1 MDREKEARYLSDKS
15 TLETTKGAPLNDD
28 RTYKLNVDFDDASFK
43 ILRVLP
49 ENYLRFAR
57 ERNKEIKE
65 EESSES
71 KKTKP
76 SRIFTRRGQIES
88 FWDDSPFFYDSSK
101 IFWMWDEGEK
111 KWERKDEVDL
121 LNSIQELYGIETINS
136 KSKSELIEGFKQIGR
151 KKIPEPMDK
160 HWVQFK
166 DKIYDV
172 KTRESFAATPKY
184 FITNPIPYKVGSSEE
199 TPTIDKYFSEWVE
212 EKHKETLYQIIA
224 YTICLNKFMQR
235 IFALVGGGSNGK
247 GTYSKLLKKFV
258 GIDNCVSSEIR
269 SLSENQFEPSVLY
282 RKLLCIM
289 GEVSQDDLRN
299 TNMLKKIA
307 GEDMLSFQFKGKD
320 SFTDENTAT
329 CLCLTNGLPTT
340 PDKTLGFYRKWLI
353 IDFPNQFKEIKEN
366 LIDKIPEEEFENL
379 AKKSLRILKELYDN
393 PKFKNEGN
401 FEERMDKYESH
412 SNPVMRFVE
421 QFCDENPGEMTVLR
435 NFSNKVNEYLKINH
449 LRTLTATQIS
459 SCLRKEGFEVG
470 NRRIPTADFEE
481 RISARVILNLSINTQ
496 KLSLLSKLSIFQID
510 SLCNSISDLD
520 SNDSNDSNHNKPL
533 CKVSQFSKEDIEKS
547 GLDPKLIEKTLQEIS
562 TKS

>member
-1 MDREKEARYLSDKS
+1 M
-15 TLETTKGAPLNDD
+15 ETKIHNAD
-28 RTYKLNVDFDDASFK
+28 K
-43 ILRVLP
+43 ILEDVG
-49 ENYLRFAR
+49 Y
-57 ERNKEIKE
+57 KE
-65 EESSES
+65 E
-71 KKTKP
+71 TKP
-76 SRIFTRRGQIES
+76 ARIFTRRGQIES
-88 FWDDSPFFYDSSK
+88 FWEKIPFFYDSAK
-101 IFWMWDEGEK
+101 IFWLWNEEDK

-121 LNSIQELYGIETINS
+121 LNSIQELYGIETISS

-172 KTRESFAATPKY
+172 KTNESFDASPKY
-184 FITNPIPYKVGSSEE
+184 FVTNPIPYKIGESEE
-199 TPTIDKYFSEWVE
+199 TPLIDKYFSEWVKE
-212 EKHKETLYQIIA
+212 DYKETLYQIIA

-247 GTYSKLLKKFV
+247 GTYSKLLKKFI
-258 GIDNCVSSEIR
+258 GIDNCVSSEIKA
-269 SLSENQFEPSVLY
+269 LSENQFEPSVLY
-282 RKLLCIM
+282 RKLLCVM

-340 PDKTLGFYRKWLI
+340 PDKTIGFYRKWLI
-353 IDFPNQFKEIKEN
+353 IEFPNQFKEIKED
-366 LIDKIPEEEFENL
+366 LIEKIPEEEFENL
-379 AKKSLRILKELYDN
+379 AKKSLRILKELYDD

-401 FEERMDKYESH
+401 FEERMNKYESH

-435 NFSNKVNEYLKINH
+435 DFTNKINEYLKVNH

-470 NRRIPTADFEE
+470 NRRIPTVDFEE

-496 KLSLLSKLSIFQID
+496 KLSLLSKLSIFQLDTI
-510 SLCNSISDLD
+510 CNTTSNLD
-520 SNDSNDSNHNKPL
+520 SNDSNDSNDNKSM
-533 CKVSQFSKEDIEKS
+533 CKVSQFTKEDIKKS
-547 GLDPKLIEKTLQEIS
+547 GLDPKLIEKTLKEIS
-562 TKS
+562 ADP